1 MRNKKHL
8 KIVVV
13 MLLCL
18 AGILVYNHKIPSKK
32 TILTNTLD
40 NKKVVVSGNAV
51 GVKLKLDGV
60 MVLAISDVL
69 DKDGY
74 KQYPLRGSGIK
85 LGDIITKFNNKR
97 MDNVRDFVTSIRK
110 SEGKDFM
117 LTVKRKGRYFKTKLR
132 AIKSYEDNEYHLGMW
147 VRDSIA
153 GIGTMTFYE
162 PQTGHFGAL
171 GHGISD
177 VDTKEIFNSK
187 GEILKSSILAV
198 KKGRVGYPGELKG
211 IFVSGQGKLG
221 DILKNSDEGIYG
233 TLKKESMQSLGGKMY
248 EIASKEVVKCGS
260 ASILTNVIDN
270 ENKEYDIEILK
281 VYRNGKKGMN
291 IKVLDERLIK
301 TTGGIVQGMS
311 GCPILQ
317 NGKIIG
323 AVTHVFV
330 SDPTK
335 GYGIFIENMLDN
347 INF

>member
-8 KIVVV
+8 TVVLV
-13 MLLCL
+13 
-18 AGILVYNHKIPSKK
+18 ILVCLTSIFAYNHKTPSEK
-32 TILTNTLD
+32 TILTNTVN
-40 NKKVVVSGNAV
+40 NKKVFASGNAV

-60 MVLAISDVL
+60 MVLAISEVL
-69 DKDGY
+69 DEDGY

-85 LGDIITKFNNKR
+85 LGDIIIKVNDKR
-97 MDNVRDFVTSIRK
+97 IYNV
-110 SEGKDFM
+110 KDFTSSVKYSRGKEFTA
-117 LTVKRKGRYFKTKLR
+117 TVKRKGRCFKTKLK
-132 AIKSYEDNEYHLGMW
+132 AIKSYEDNEYHLGIW
-147 VRDSIA
+147 IRDSIA

-162 PQTGHFGAL
+162 PKTGHFGAL

-177 VDTKEIFNSK
+177 VDTKEIFNSR
-187 GEILKSSILAV
+187 GEILRASILAV
-198 KKGRVGYPGELKG
+198 KRGRMGYPGELKG

-233 TLKKESMQSLGGKMY
+233 ILKKESMKSLGGREY
-248 EIASKEVVKCGS
+248 EIAPKEAVKCGR

-270 ENKEYDIEILK
+270 ENKEYDIEILRIYK
-281 VYRNGKKGMN
+281 NGKRGMN
-291 IKVLDERLIK
+291 IRVLDQRLIK

-330 SDPTK
+330 NDPTK

-347 INF
+347 VNF